1 MMRVTVVLPSHDD
14 AVMLRACLAAL
25 HAQSRRADEI
35 IVVDNACTDD
45 TAEVARAA
53 GARVVA
59 EPLHGVT
66 PATARGFD
74 AARGDLLLRL
84 DADSVP
90 PPDWIAR
97 VVAAFTDSAL
107 GALSGPGR
115 FYGGNALTRW
125 IGAHLYIGGYAT
137 VVPVLLGHPV
147 LFGSNLALRRTVWEQ
162 IRHRV
167 HRQEPHVHDDL
178 DISIN
183 LPPGTGIRFDR
194 SLSVGVSARPF
205 DSARGLWR
213 RVVWAGETV
222 AINHREQRMLARRR
236 EWRAIAPIKRL
247 NRNGR
252 PGRRSRA

>member
-1 MMRVTVVLPSHDD
+1 MMRVTVVIPSHDD
-14 AVMLRACLAAL
+14 AVLLRACLAAL
-25 HAQSRRADEI
+25 RTQNRPADEV

-53 GARVVA
+53 GARVVT
-59 EPLHGVT
+59 EPLRGVT
-66 PATARGFD
+66 PATACGFD

-90 PPDWIAR
+90 PPDWVAR
-97 VVAAFTDSAL
+97 VVAAFTDPTL

-115 FYGGNALTRW
+115 FYGGNAVTRW

-137 VVPVLLGHPV
+137 VVPLLLGHPV
-147 LFGSNLALRRTVWEQ
+147 LFGSNLALRRAVWER

-167 HRQEPHVHDDL
+167 HRREPHVHDDL

-183 LPPGTGIRFDR
+183 LPPGTTVRFDR
-194 SLSVGVSARPF
+194 SLRVGVSARPF

-213 RVVWAGETV
+213 RVAWAGETV
-222 AINHREQRMLARRR
+222 AINHREQSMLARRR
-236 EWRAIAPIKRL
+236 EWRAAPGIDRL
-247 NRNGR
+247 SRH
-252 PGRRSRA
+252 GRRG